1 MTYRVEL
8 IHSDDGYV
16 VACPDLPG
24 CASQGETEEEAIR
37 NIKSA
42 ITEYLSVADEHHA
55 QDVPHREVRYVD
67 VPATATNTAP
77 LEPFKVTPISMGLP
91 PFTKVQDLLDELE
104 GQWRR

>member
-8 IHSDDGYV
+8 IHSDEGYM

-42 ITEYLSVADEHHA
+42 ITDYLSVVDERHL

-67 VPATATNTAP
+67 VPTFATNAMQ